1 MLNILFSIFIYSLA
15 MVFDEFETKPLIEA
29 IEIVSFLIF
38 LLEIVI
44 NLTTVR
50 ISLGRKLMTYREIS
64 SDYKR

>member
-1 MLNILFSIFIYSLA
+1 MLNILISIFIYTLS
-15 MVFDEFETKPLIEA
+15 MVFEEFETKPLIKA
-29 IEIVSFLIF
+29 IEIISFLIF

-50 ISLGRKLMTYREIS
+50 ISLGRKLATFREIS